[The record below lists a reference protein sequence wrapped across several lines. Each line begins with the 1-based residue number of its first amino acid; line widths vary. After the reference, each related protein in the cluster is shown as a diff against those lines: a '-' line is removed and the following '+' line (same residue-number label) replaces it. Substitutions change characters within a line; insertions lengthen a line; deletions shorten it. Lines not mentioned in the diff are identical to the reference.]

1 MAYSEPQVELE
12 LKRLKVKFSH
22 LKLEKKFI
30 PSSQMYLII
39 AIRPGLLDFLSK
51 LIRIATLYVYTS
63 AEEEYARIVINL
75 IDPHKRL
82 FEGRILAVGARS
94 TDKHTEKTLN
104 LLKLEDYNNVLII
117 DDQIDV

>member
-63 AEEEYARIVINL
+63 AEEEYARI
-75 IDPHKRL
+75 KRN
-82 FEGRILAVGARS
+82 AVV
-94 TDKHTEKTLN
+94 KN
-104 LLKLEDYNNVLII
+104 YI
-117 DDQIDV
+117 